1 MIASLRGEVIDK
13 GLDYAVIE
21 CAGVGYQV
29 QATADTLAELTRG
42 EEAFVLTSFIV
53 REDDQTLYAF
63 STPEQREMFGLLQKV
78 SGVGARVAMA
88 VMSVLTPVEIT
99 KAVAEGD
106 AKTLQK
112 APGVGKRLADRMAVD
127 LKGKLPELPTQP
139 AQAEFSDIVA
149 DQQASSPV
157 MDQVVEALTG
167 LGFPEAKAT
176 TAVTRV
182 ASEMMGESG
191 GETELDASA
200 LLRQSLKQL
209 SGQRR

>member
-88 VMSVLTPVEIT
+88 VMSVLTCLLYT
-99 KAVAEGD
+99 
-106 AKTLQK
+106 
-112 APGVGKRLADRMAVD
+112 
-127 LKGKLPELPTQP
+127 
-139 AQAEFSDIVA
+139 
-149 DQQASSPV
+149 SPSPR
-157 MDQVVEALTG
+157 D
-167 LGFPEAKAT
+167 
-176 TAVTRV
+176 
-182 ASEMMGESG
+182 
-191 GETELDASA
+191 D
-200 LLRQSLKQL
+200 
-209 SGQRR
+209 